1 MAASSPGPLDL
12 FTVTAPGLE
21 ALAVRE
27 LHALGRT
34 AHGAGTGGVAWRGS
48 TRALYDANLRS
59 RIASRILARVDRF
72 HASSFHELERRAK
85 RVPWSRFVTERD
97 VVRFRVTCHKSALYH
112 SDAVAQR
119 LAESVIRATGAR
131 AVDAT
136 SSDDDD
142 EAPITNDAAG
152 DATGGS
158 ARPEQLFVVRL
169 DHDTLTLSADS
180 SGALLHRRGYRLAT
194 AKAPLRET
202 IAAAM
207 LLASGW
213 DAATPLVDPM
223 CGSGTIGI
231 EGALLARRIAPGRER
246 GFRFQAWPDADAAEW
261 AAVVSAAHDEELP
274 NAPAPIIVSDRDA
287 GAVEATIANAER
299 AGVAEDLTVLQRPLS
314 GLGTPGESGWIIT
327 NPPYGVRVGSDVRN
341 LYSRLGA
348 LLRDAPPGWRLGMLT
363 ASPALDRQ
371 LRVPLEQV
379 FDTRNGGIRVRF
391 VRSARVRGTDAE
403 G

>member
-34 AHGAGTGGVAWRGS
+34 AHVAGTGGVAWRGS
-48 TRALYDANLRS
+48 PRALYDANLRS
-59 RIASRILARVDRF
+59 RIASRILVRVDRF

-85 RVPWSRFVTERD
+85 RVPWSRFVTGHD

-119 LAESVIRATGAR
+119 LAESVIRATGAQ
-131 AVDAT
+131 ALDAEP
-136 SSDDDD
+136 SDEDDDPQS
-142 EAPITNDAAG
+142 EN
-152 DATGGS
+152 GGT
-158 ARPEQLFVVRL
+158 RPEQLFVVRL

-207 LLASGW
+207 LVASGW

-231 EGALLARRIAPGRER
+231 EAALLARRIAPGRER
-246 GFRFQAWPDADAAEW
+246 GFRFQAWPEADAAEW
-261 AAVVSAAHDEELP
+261 ASVVSAAHDEELP
-274 NAPAPIIVSDRDA
+274 SAPAPIIVSDRDA
-287 GAVEATIANAER
+287 GAIEATIANAER
-299 AGVAEDLTVLQRPLS
+299 AGVAEDVTAVQRPLS
-314 GLGTPGESGWIIT
+314 ALGTPSEAGWIIT
-327 NPPYGVRVGSDVRN
+327 NPPYGIRVGADVRN
-341 LYSRLGA
+341 LYSKLGA
-348 LLRDAPPGWRLGMLT
+348 LVRNAPAGWRLGMLS
-363 ASPALDRQ
+363 ASVALDRQ
-371 LRVPLEQV
+371 LQLPLEQV

-391 VRSARVRGTDAE
+391 VRSAHAKGSDHE

>member
-1 MAASSPGPLDL
+1 M
-12 FTVTAPGLE
+12 
-21 ALAVRE
+21 RE

-34 AHGAGTGGVAWRGS
+34 ARVAGTGGVAWRGAA
-48 TRALYDANLRS
+48 RALYDANLRS
-59 RIASRILARVDRF
+59 RIASRILVRVDRF

-85 RVPWSRFVTERD
+85 RVPWSRFVTGHD

-119 LAESVIRATGAR
+119 LAESVIRATGAQ
-131 AVDAT
+131 ALDAAP
-136 SSDDDD
+136 SDEDDDPQS
-142 EAPITNDAAG
+142 EN
-152 DATGGS
+152 GGS
-158 ARPEQLFVVRL
+158 RPEQLFVVRL

-207 LLASGW
+207 LVASGW

-231 EGALLARRIAPGRER
+231 EAALLARRIAPGRER
-246 GFRFQAWPDADAAEW
+246 GFRFQAWPEADAAEW
-261 AAVVSAAHDEELP
+261 ASVVSAAHDEELP
-274 NAPAPIIVSDRDA
+274 SAPAPIIVSDRDA
-287 GAVEATIANAER
+287 GAIEATIANAER
-299 AGVAEDLTVLQRPLS
+299 AGVAEDVTAVQRPLS
-314 GLGTPGESGWIIT
+314 ALGTPGEAGWIIT
-327 NPPYGVRVGSDVRN
+327 NPPYGIRVGADVRN
-341 LYSRLGA
+341 LYSKLGA
-348 LLRDAPPGWRLGMLT
+348 LVRNAPAGWRLGMLS
-363 ASPALDRQ
+363 ASAALDRQ
-371 LRVPLEQV
+371 LQLPLEQV

-391 VRSARVRGTDAE
+391 VRSAHAHAQGSDDE

>member
-1 MAASSPGPLDL
+1 MATSSPGPLDL

-27 LHALGRT
+27 LHALGV
-34 AHGAGTGGVAWRGS
+34 AGRVVATGGVAWRGS
-48 TRALYDANLRS
+48 PRTLYDANLRL
-59 RIASRILARVDRF
+59 RTASRILVRVDRF

-119 LAESVIRATGAR
+119 LAECVMRATGAH
-131 AVDAT
+131 ALDAAA
-136 SSDDDD
+136 SDEDD
-142 EAPITNDAAG
+142 EADTTS
-152 DATGGS
+152 ATPRDP
-158 ARPEQLFVVRL
+158 ARPEQLFIVRVH
-169 DHDTLTLSADS
+169 HDTVTLSADS

-213 DAATPLVDPM
+213 NGTTPLVDPM
-223 CGSGTIGI
+223 CGAGTIGI
-231 EGALLARRIAPGRER
+231 EGAMLARRMAPGRGR
-246 GFRFQAWPDADAAEW
+246 GFRFQDWPDADGAMW
-261 AAVVSAAHDEELP
+261 QAVVAAARSEEMPASA
-274 NAPAPIIVSDRDA
+274 APIILSDRDA

-299 AGVAEDLTVLQRPLS
+299 AGVAGDVTALQRPLS
-314 GLGTPGESGWIIT
+314 ALEMPTEPGWVIT

-348 LLRDAPPGWRLGMLT
+348 LIRDAPSGWRLGMLS
-363 ASPALDRQ
+363 ASRALDRQ
-371 LRVPLEQV
+371 LRIPLEHT
-379 FDTRNGGIRVRF
+379 FETRNGGIRVHF
-391 VRSARVRGTDAE
+391 VRSVGEGRSGDAE
-403 G
+403 

>member
-1 MAASSPGPLDL
+1 M
-12 FTVTAPGLE
+12 
-21 ALAVRE
+21 RE

-34 AHGAGTGGVAWRGS
+34 ARVAGTGGVAWRGS
-48 TRALYDANLRS
+48 PRALYDANLRS
-59 RIASRILARVDRF
+59 RIASRILVRVDRF

-85 RVPWSRFVTERD
+85 RVPWSRFVAEHD

-119 LAESVIRATGAR
+119 LAESVIRATGAQ
-131 AVDAT
+131 ALDAAP
-136 SSDDDD
+136 SDEDD
-142 EAPITNDAAG
+142 EPQSEN
-152 DATGGS
+152 GGTS
-158 ARPEQLFVVRL
+158 VNGASGGTRPEQLFVVRL

-213 DAATPLVDPM
+213 DAATPMVDPM

-231 EGALLARRIAPGRER
+231 EAALLARRIAPGRER
-246 GFRFQAWPDADAAEW
+246 GFRFQAWPEADAAEW
-261 AAVVSAAHDEELP
+261 ASVVSAAHDEELP
-274 NAPAPIIVSDRDA
+274 SAPAPIIVSDRDA
-287 GAVEATIANAER
+287 GAIEATIANAER
-299 AGVAEDLTVLQRPLS
+299 AGVAEDVTAVQRPLS
-314 GLGTPGESGWIIT
+314 ALGTPGEAGWIIT
-327 NPPYGVRVGSDVRN
+327 NPPYGIRVGADVRN
-341 LYSRLGA
+341 LYSKLGA
-348 LLRDAPPGWRLGMLT
+348 LVRNAPVGWRLGMLS
-363 ASPALDRQ
+363 ASAALDRQ
-371 LRVPLEQV
+371 LKLPLEQV

-391 VRSARVRGTDAE
+391 VRSAHGKGSDDE